1 MRATPLA
8 ALLTA
13 GLTTGVLA
21 GCGVAGTNF
30 QPGVAADVGDRTVS
44 TDKVDEVTRNYCAAI
59 EEALRLQ
66 DQAAP
71 LIYLRQGVA
80 ASLALVQAAE
90 QIEDEYSVEL
100 GAEVEQQR
108 AEVVARSADLPAD
121 QRDAVVELES
131 AGGYVE
137 AVTTALGEQLLA
149 EDGEEGADPAARGS
163 EEFYAWIEREQV
175 ELNPIYGLDVVDG
188 EFVNTETDVSVPV
201 GDAAT
206 LGLAEQPDIDYAKT
220 LPSSQ
225 RCG

>member
-1 MRATPLA
+1 MRATPITAAA

-13 GLTTGVLA
+13 GMLA

-44 TDKVDEVTRNYCAAI
+44 TGKVDEITTNYCAAI
-59 EEALRLQ
+59 AEALQLQ

-71 LIYLRQGVA
+71 LSYLRQGVA
-80 ASLALVQAAE
+80 ASLTLVQAAE
-90 QIEDEYSVEL
+90 QIEDEYAVEL

-108 AEVVARSADLPAD
+108 AEVEARSADLPAE
-121 QRDAVVELES
+121 QRDAVVELEL

-137 AVTTALGEQLLA
+137 AVTVALGEQLIA
-149 EDGEEGADPAARGS
+149 EDGEEGADPAERGS
-163 EEFYAWIEREQV
+163 QEFYSWIEREGV

-188 EFVNTETDVSVPV
+188 EFVTTDTGVSVAV
-201 GDAAT
+201 GDVAAQ
-206 LGLAEQPDIDYAKT
+206 GLSEQPDIDYAKA